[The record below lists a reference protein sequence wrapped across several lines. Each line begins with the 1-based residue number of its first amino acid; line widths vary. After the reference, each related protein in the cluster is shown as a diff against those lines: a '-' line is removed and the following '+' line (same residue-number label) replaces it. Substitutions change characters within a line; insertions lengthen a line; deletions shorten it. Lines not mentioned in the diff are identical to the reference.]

1 MPVMHNGRAASALPF
16 SLLADR
22 SSHWLRSRTAA
33 RNMTAGGQYVRA
45 TGARSVFRTLFRR
58 QCLQRKA
65 KSFHVALISSE
76 TQLVPNRAG
85 ESAEQPHR
93 QSVNIPPNCDVTNI
107 ASRLRETARLVPDQ
121 AAIIVP
127 PRRFRRERRVSFS
140 QLDRDVD
147 CIARG
152 LNELGIRSGHRIVL
166 MVRPGIEFIALA
178 FALFRAEATV
188 VLIDPGMGMRRV
200 LRCLAEVDPD
210 GFVGIPL
217 VQMVRRLRRRS
228 FPNARLNVCVGR
240 NWFGDAVSLDE
251 LRSRSKDD
259 FTRAIPRNHNSEQVG
274 KSTPVT
280 VASTDPAAIIFTSGG
295 TGIPKGVVYEHGMFA
310 AQVDLLREQFKIR
323 AGEVDLP
330 GFPLFALF
338 NAAMQVTTVVPDIDP
353 TRPARVNPR
362 KILDPIRR
370 YGVTQAFGSP
380 ALWNRV
386 GRYCELKGETIP
398 HLKRAISAGAPVPLH
413 VLSRMKAALV
423 EQDADLHTPYGATEA
438 LPVAT
443 IAASEVL
450 SETAERTRRGAG
462 TCVGFPL
469 PHVAVKIIE
478 IDHQPIAVLGDVQE
492 LPPRE
497 IGEIIVKSPS
507 ATREYFRRP
516 QETGLAKILDGT
528 TFWHR
533 MGDVGYLDEAGR
545 LWFCGRKAHVVETI
559 EGRMF
564 SVCCEAVFNEHPDV
578 YRSALV
584 GVGPNGH
591 KRPVIVV
598 ELERSR
604 GPIDAELRE
613 LAKTYPLTERID
625 TFLIHK
631 SFPVDVR
638 HNIKIDRERL
648 GRWAARQLGIEE
660 SSE

>member
-1 MPVMHNGRAASALPF
+1 MLNHADKSADEPCRPN
-16 SLLADR
+16 AD
-22 SSHWLRSRTAA
+22 
-33 RNMTAGGQYVRA
+33 
-45 TGARSVFRTLFRR
+45 
-58 QCLQRKA
+58 
-65 KSFHVALISSE
+65 
-76 TQLVPNRAG
+76 VPTDR
-85 ESAEQPHR
+85 
-93 QSVNIPPNCDVTNI
+93 DLTNI
-107 ASRLRETARLVPDQ
+107 ASRLRETARLVPNQ
-121 AAIIVP
+121 AAVIVP
-127 PRRFRRERRVSFS
+127 PRRFRRERRISFS

-152 LNELGIRSGHRIVL
+152 LNDLGIQSGHRIVL
-166 MVRPGIEFIALA
+166 MVRPGIEFIALT
-178 FALFRAEATV
+178 FALFRAGATV

-200 LRCLAEVDPD
+200 LRCLAEVAPD
-210 GFVGIPL
+210 GFVGVPFVHL
-217 VQMVRRLRRRS
+217 VRRLRRRR
-228 FPNARLNVCVGR
+228 FPSARLNVCVGR
-240 NWFGDAVSLDE
+240 NWIGGAVSLDE
-251 LRSRSKDD
+251 LRSPSAGD
-259 FTRAIPRNHNSEQVG
+259 FAADAAPRNRQSERMG
-274 KSTPVT
+274 GPGS
-280 VASTDPAAIIFTSGG
+280 VAVSPTDPAAIIFTSGG
-295 TGIPKGVVYEHGMFA
+295 TGVPKGVVYEHGMFA
-310 AQVDLLREQFKIR
+310 AQVDLLCEQFGIR

-338 NAAMQVTTVVPDIDP
+338 NAAMQVTTIVPDIDP
-353 TRPARVNPR
+353 TRPAQVDPR

-386 GRYCELKGETIP
+386 GRYCERTGETIP

-413 VLSRMKAALV
+413 VLSRMKAAFA
-423 EQDADLHTPYGATEA
+423 EHEADLHTPYGATEA

-450 SETAERTRRGAG
+450 AETAERSRRGAG
-462 TCVGFPL
+462 TCVGRPF

-478 IDHQPIAVLGDVQE
+478 IGNQPISVLADARE

-497 IGEIIVKSPS
+497 IGEIIVNSPS
-507 ATREYFRRP
+507 ATREYFRRS
-516 QETGLAKILDGT
+516 QETDLAKIQDGT

-533 MGDVGYLDEAGR
+533 MGDVGYLDDDGR
-545 LWFCGRKAHVVETI
+545 LWFCGRKAHVVETA

-584 GVGPNGH
+584 GLGVNGH
-591 KRPVIVV
+591 KQPVIVV
-598 ELERSR
+598 ELERLR

-613 LAKTYPLTERID
+613 LAKANPLTERID

-648 GRWAARQLGIEE
+648 GRWAAKRLGIDED
-660 SSE
+660 SQ